1 MKKGICVLAG
11 VLLCCLLGSFSVRAD
26 VIWEPEDSFYWK
38 HAEECSYVSRMYTT
52 NGPDNK
58 VISYKSPELPQEVD
72 TWENGVPVQILFTY
86 EDSYG
91 DLWGVY
97 DDYQGTTGWIPMEYL
112 ELVYDSIAFREEH
125 KAEIIGD
132 TGSLD
137 EKYLGE
143 IIYLWEYPG
152 SEAYTPMEVSDDT
165 PEYRGIYVDGNGNR
179 WGCVQYYFGVRDT
192 WVYIDE
198 PTADFEQIFPEG
210 AADRKGKEQQEEDG
224 SAESQE
230 ENAPEDQE
238 TESPQAE
245 SGETDSRQSE
255 GQKTES
261 GQAERQETERTESQD
276 SEERS
281 QGRIVPK
288 LNRNLVITAV
298 ALVIL
303 VVAVTG
309 TLLVK
314 LKGGRKK

>member
-1 MKKGICVLAG
+1 MKKKTCILAG
-11 VLLCCLLGSFSVRAD
+11 VLLCCLLEGVSVRAD
-26 VIWEPEDSFYWK
+26 MIWEPEDSFYQK

-125 KAEIIGD
+125 EAEISGD

-143 IIYLWEYPG
+143 IVYLWEYPG
-152 SEAYTPMEVSDDT
+152 SEEYTPMEVSDDT
-165 PEYRGIYVDGNGNR
+165 PKYSGIYVDGNGNR
-179 WGCVQYYFGVRDT
+179 WGGVQYYFGIRDT

-198 PTADFEQIFPEG
+198 PTADFEQIFPE
-210 AADRKGKEQQEEDG
+210 
-224 SAESQE
+224 
-230 ENAPEDQE
+230 NMPEDQE
-238 TESPQAE
+238 TESLQDE

-255 GQKTES
+255 GKKTES
-261 GQAERQETERTESQD
+261 GQAESQETKKSESQD

-298 ALVIL
+298 VLVIL
-303 VVAVTG
+303 VVAATG
-309 TLLVK
+309 FLLVK
-314 LKGGRKK
+314 LKGGRK